1 MSFDSFFKELV
12 TTNNED
18 EQKPVCFCRH
28 PRKGQL
34 NEQPDG
40 SHKFEGECS
49 PDKACFK
56 IQFDCA
62 RSLSKN
68 MHILT
73 KTTKVSPKKR
83 REWETRPTLERF
95 FGKDYISRV
104 NKRDIPRPPPPH
116 NVDKPSDS

>member
-34 NEQPDG
+34 GEQPDG

-62 RSLSKN
+62 RSVSKN
-68 MHILT
+68 MHVLT
-73 KTTKVSPKKR
+73 RTSNISSKKR
-83 REWETRPTLERF
+83 REWE
-95 FGKDYISRV
+95 S
-104 NKRDIPRPPPPH
+104 IPRACALAGGSLCCYARAFQSYK
-116 NVDKPSDS
+116 NE